1 MGAMVGQCAGGHSV
15 DETFEVESRN
25 GVPYYSV
32 IGFIDKAWE
41 RESREA
47 QNPCDHVKTLF

>member
-1 MGAMVGQCAGGHSV
+1 MRAMVGQCAGGHSV
-15 DETFEVESRN
+15 EETFEVESRN

-32 IGFIDKAWE
+32 IGCIDKAWE